1 MTVRR
6 DPWFSLSMDALNLT
20 LEAQS
25 VIGLRMMKAAWGDT
39 AAWDE
44 ARLMI
49 TEKAKA
55 AMDAQFLFASSLM
68 AGQGALAPAR
78 AVALLRRRVQANQR
92 RLTRGG

>member
-1 MTVRR
+1 MTARR
-6 DPWFSLSMDALNLT
+6 DPWFSLSMDALNLA

-25 VIGLRMMKAAWGDT
+25 VMGLRMVKAAWGGP
-39 AAWDE
+39 AARDE
-44 ARLMI
+44 TLLMI

-55 AMDAQFLFASSLM
+55 VMDAQFLFAGSLM
-68 AGQGALAPAR
+68 AGQMALAPAR

>member
-1 MTVRR
+1 
-6 DPWFSLSMDALNLT
+6 
-20 LEAQS
+20 
-25 VIGLRMMKAAWGDT
+25 
-39 AAWDE
+39 
-44 ARLMI
+44 MI